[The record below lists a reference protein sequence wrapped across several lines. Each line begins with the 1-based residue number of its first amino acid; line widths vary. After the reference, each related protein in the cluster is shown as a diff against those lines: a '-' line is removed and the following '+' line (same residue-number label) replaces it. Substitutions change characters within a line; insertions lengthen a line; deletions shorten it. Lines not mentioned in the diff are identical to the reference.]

1 LDGIEFRYFFDPL
14 CGWCYAS
21 APALAALAEEY
32 GDSVRMFPSG
42 LFVQPR
48 PISGIAEFAWR
59 NDRRIG
65 EMTGQV
71 FSQAYH
77 DSVLKAPD
85 GVFTSAPLT
94 LAFIALEEIDSRL
107 APRFLHAAQIARY
120 VHGHDTSTVDE
131 VARVAGM
138 VATDLNIALNAT
150 DLAAR
155 LQSDSALV
163 EKTQARIVE
172 AQAELRSLGKNGVPQ
187 LMMRTGNRD
196 HVFDGQVLY
205 GGRDALFAA
214 IRQNSN

>member
-21 APALAALAEEY
+21 APALAALTEEY
-32 GDSVRMFPSG
+32 GESVSMFPSG

-59 NDRRIG
+59 NDRQIG

-71 FSQAYH
+71 FSQIYH

-94 LAFIALEEIDSRL
+94 LAFIALEGIDSRL
-107 APRFLHAAQIARY
+107 PPRFLHAAQIARY
-120 VHGHDTSTVDE
+120 VHGHDTSKVDE
-131 VARVAGM
+131 VVRVAGM
-138 VATDLNIALNAT
+138 VAADLGIELNAA
-150 DLAAR
+150 DLSKQ
-155 LQSDSALV
+155 LQSDSALL

-172 AQAELRSLGKNGVPQ
+172 AQTQLRSMGKNGVPQ
-187 LMMRTGNRD
+187 LVMRTGNRD
-196 HVFDGQVLY
+196 HVFEGQALY